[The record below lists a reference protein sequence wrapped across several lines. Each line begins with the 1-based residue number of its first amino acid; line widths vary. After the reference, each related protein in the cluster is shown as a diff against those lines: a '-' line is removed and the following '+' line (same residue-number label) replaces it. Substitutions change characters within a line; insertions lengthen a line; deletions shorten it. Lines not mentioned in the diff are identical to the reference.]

1 MIRHIFVGT
10 ANENVTEN
18 ELDQLIQAWHN
29 FPTQIPQILRLT
41 GGRNI
46 SRRDQRFSV
55 VLVAD
60 FASMEDYLVYD
71 THPAHN
77 VVREQITSR
86 LLRPDSRAVMQIE
99 VEE

>member
-1 MIRHIFVGT
+1 MICHIFVGT
-10 ANENVTEN
+10 ANENVTEA
-18 ELDQLIQAWHN
+18 ELDQLVQAWRN
-29 FPTQIPQILRLT
+29 FPAQIPQILRIT

-55 VLVAD
+55 ALVAD
-60 FASMEDYLVYD
+60 FATMEDYLIYD

-86 LLRPDSRAVMQIE
+86 LLRHDLRAVMQIE